1 MVAEPSLGSIG
12 ADVLLNRIDPEFGLA
27 GTVLALALIVWLAL
41 VVPMRGCRNYRI
53 RVGLSRTAGC
63 RCLRT

>member
-1 MVAEPSLGSIG
+1 
-12 ADVLLNRIDPEFGLA
+12 VLLNRIDPEFGLG

-53 RVGLSRTAGC
+53 RVGLNRTAG
-63 RCLRT
+63 